1 MEALIVLA
9 VLAAAVG
16 AGIAVARARKP
27 DRKALPERSPAD
39 DQRALHGDVRRLTP
53 GDVVNYE
60 GTDFIVDRTMR
71 FDEDGFT
78 WDEHLLDDAVGG
90 RKLWLSV
97 EDDDGLEVAVY
108 ERVDGADLT
117 PEAAEVTVGGTTFKR
132 DERGRATYRV
142 ERVGDAAGESGTVEY
157 ADYAAGDELLAFERY
172 GTGSWEVSQG
182 RKISEHVLDV
192 YPRSA

>member
-1 MEALIVLA
+1 MEILIVIVVVALI
-9 VLAAAVG
+9 
-16 AGIAVARARKP
+16 AGVVYALTQTRK
-27 DRKALPERSPAD
+27 DRPALPERSAAD
-39 DQRALHGDVRRLTP
+39 DQRALHGDVRRLAP

-71 FDEDGFT
+71 FDEEGFT
-78 WDEHLLDDAVGG
+78 WDEHLLEDATSG

-108 ERVDGADLT
+108 ERVTGTDLT
-117 PEAAEVTVGGTTFKR
+117 PEQSEVTHDGATFRR
-132 DERGRATYRV
+132 DERGRARYRV

-157 ADYAAGDELLAFERY
+157 ADYAAGERLLAFERY
-172 GTGSWEVSQG
+172 GTGSWEVSEG

>member
-1 MEALIVLA
+1 VEILILIIVVALIAGVVYA
-9 VLAAAVG
+9 VMQT
-16 AGIAVARARKP
+16 RK
-27 DRKALPERSPAD
+27 DRPALPERSPAD

-78 WDEHLLDDAVGG
+78 WDEHLLEDAVGG

-117 PEAAEVTVGGTTFKR
+117 PDAAEVTLGGTTFKR
-132 DERGRATYRV
+132 DERGTAKFRT
-142 ERVGDAAGESGTVEY
+142 ERVGQPNGESGTVEF
-157 ADYAAGDELLAFERY
+157 ADYTSGDELLAFERY
-172 GTGSWEVSQG
+172 GTGSWEVSRG
-182 RKISEHVLDV
+182 RLISEHVLDV
-192 YPRSA
+192 YVRS

>member
-1 MEALIVLA
+1 MEALIVIA
-9 VLAAAVG
+9 VLAALVG
-16 AGIAVARARKP
+16 VGVGIARSRTTE
-27 DRKALPERSPAD
+27 RKALPERSPAD

-78 WDEHLLDDAVGG
+78 WDEHLLEDAVGG

-117 PEAAEVTVGGTTFKR
+117 PDAAEVTLGGTTFKR
-132 DERGRATYRV
+132 DERGTAKFRT
-142 ERVGDAAGESGTVEY
+142 ERVGQPNGESGTVEF
-157 ADYAAGDELLAFERY
+157 ADYTSGDELLAFERY
-172 GTGSWEVSQG
+172 GTGSWEVSRG
-182 RKISEHVLDV
+182 RLISEHVLDV
-192 YPRSA
+192 YVRS

>member
-1 MEALIVLA
+1 MEVLLLIV
-9 VLAAAVG
+9 VGAALVG
-16 AGIAVARARKP
+16 AGVVVARSRRVE
-27 DRKALPERSPAD
+27 RKALPERSPAD
-39 DQRALHGDVRRLTP
+39 DQRALHGDVRRLAP

-78 WDEHLLDDAVGG
+78 WDEHLLEDAVGG

-117 PEAAEVTVGGTTFKR
+117 PDAAEVTLGGTTFRR
-132 DERGRATYRV
+132 DERGQASFRTR
-142 ERVGDAAGESGTVEY
+142 RVGDAAGESGTVEY

-172 GTGSWEVSQG
+172 GTGSWEVSRG
-182 RKISEHVLDV
+182 RRISEHVLDV
-192 YPRSA
+192 YARS